1 VGPLGRICQPQI
13 LSSHEENVRPEEV
26 LGQFGDFSGHW
37 TPEQL
42 AIIHKRGL
50 KE

>member
-1 VGPLGRICQPQI
+1 MYDQKQMLA
-13 LSSHEENVRPEEV
+13 
-26 LGQFGDFSGHW
+26 QFGDFSGHW

-42 AIIHKRGL
+42 AIIHKQGL

>member
-1 VGPLGRICQPQI
+1 VGACQLQI
-13 LSSHEENVRPEEV
+13 LAKKMYDQKEM

-42 AIIHKRGL
+42 AMIHKQGL
-50 KE
+50 KK

>member
-1 VGPLGRICQPQI
+1 MYDQR
-13 LSSHEENVRPEEV
+13 EM

-42 AIIHKRGL
+42 AIIRKQGL

>member
-1 VGPLGRICQPQI
+1 VGACQLQI
-13 LSSHEENVRPEEV
+13 LAKKMYDQKEV
-26 LGQFGDFSGHW
+26 LGQFGDFSSHW

-42 AIIHKRGL
+42 AMIHKRGL

>member
-1 VGPLGRICQPQI
+1 MHKRSSRRRGS
-13 LSSHEENVRPEEV
+13 LSSPM

-42 AIIHKRGL
+42 AIIHKQGL
-50 KE
+50 NEK